1 MQDLNSFALDLL
13 AALSDLFEDIDR
25 WNLALEQLR
34 AQGFNA
40 LNIACFSPKTGN
52 IFWARSSMSDE
63 WLKEYEVEGYAAV
76 DHVLAQV
83 YNGSET
89 HYVDSAT
96 ETLNRKHPPKKL
108 ALHAGLVNA
117 GYLHLYSLVV
127 PCPEDE
133 AKLIVL
139 SSDRPEAEQMMTENE
154 RGMRI
159 LATVL
164 ATNLGSDTKTQHGR
178 IHDLT
183 NLARSAPVLTQR
195 ECEVMSLLATGL
207 RNDRIAEQLSLSE
220 ITIRTHLRS
229 ARKKLDA
236 PTREAAL
243 VRAVQLGLLNLPD
256 YRNR

>member
-13 AALSDLFEDIDR
+13 AALSDLFEDIER
-25 WNLALEQLR
+25 WNHALERLR
-34 AQGFNA
+34 DQGFNA
-40 LNIACFSPKTGN
+40 LNIACFSPKTGD
-52 IFWARSSMSDE
+52 IFWARSSMSDA
-63 WLKEYEVEGYAAV
+63 WLREYETEGYATV

-83 YNGSET
+83 YDGTET

-96 ETLNRKHPPKKL
+96 ETLNKKHPPKKI
-108 ALHAGLVNA
+108 ALHQGLVDA

-139 SSDRPEAEQMMTENE
+139 SSNKPEAEQAMTENE

-164 ATNLGSDTKTQHGR
+164 ATNLGSDTNTSHGR

-183 NLARSAPVLTQR
+183 HLARFAPVLTQR
-195 ECEVMSLLATGL
+195 EREVMSLLASGL
-207 RNDRIAEQLSLSE
+207 RNDRIAEQLGLSE

-229 ARKKLDA
+229 ARQKLDA

-243 VRAVQLGLLNLPD
+243 VRAVQLGLLDLPD